1 MHILSDNID
10 KRYLLD
16 MIACLLWYEGI
27 EYELSN
33 SHIKFGKKLYRE
45 ILDTLKNDVQDWK
58 TSKYRSEFGNIN
70 LECQEMGNLFF
81 LEKRLEKLEHM
92 LIEKNNT

>member
-1 MHILSDNID
+1 MACSPLQPGKINA
-10 KRYLLD
+10 
-16 MIACLLWYEGI
+16 IAI
-27 EYELSN
+27 SNKNDRYELSN
-33 SHIKFGKKLYRE
+33 SHIKFGKKLDRE
-45 ILDTLKNDVQDWK
+45 ILDTLKNDMQEWK

-81 LEKRLEKLEHM
+81 LEKRLEKPEHM